1 MITNQYINKRLV
13 IAEIDN
19 LIDKGKYNEEY
30 DCAYRDGNNNAL
42 YALKEKIN
50 TLEVKEVNLEKE
62 IDKFYGI
69 YRKDGKTYSIEDNE
83 ECFDWKEDCNP
94 DFEIAFAKHFFELG
108 MAAFDTVKHS

>member
-1 MITNQYINKRLV
+1 MKLIDKDRA
-13 IAEIDN
+13 IAEIEKE
-19 LIDKGKYNEEY
+19 IKQIYAGREYVGIPSNEENMVRGLQKSE
-30 DCAYRDGNNNAL
+30 DI
-42 YALKEKIN
+42 IN
-50 TLEVKEVNLEKE
+50 SLEVKEVDLEKE

-83 ECFDWKEDCNP
+83 KCFDWKEDCNP